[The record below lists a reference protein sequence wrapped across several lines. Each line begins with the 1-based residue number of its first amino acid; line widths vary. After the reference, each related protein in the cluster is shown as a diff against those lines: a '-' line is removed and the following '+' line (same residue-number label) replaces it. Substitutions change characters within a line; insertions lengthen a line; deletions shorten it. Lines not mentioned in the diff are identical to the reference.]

1 MPLKNYHTYFF
12 FATLLLFAFLT
23 FLLLKPILVPFI
35 VSVVLALVFYPVYRV
50 MLVKLKFSGLSSF
63 LTCCLVAIIVIAPLV
78 ILTFFV
84 VEDTQEFIG
93 RIYREPQ
100 IITRSFNNVLSSIN
114 SWNWFQNSQ
123 IELKLSPEQVRNSA
137 QKLSQYLIPVLQSTY
152 LSLGQ
157 FLFFIFIM
165 FFSLY
170 YLLIDGKRLVRYIIL
185 LSPLPP
191 KYEKLLVNK
200 INLMAR
206 TTFKNQI
213 LMSLLQGTLGGIL
226 FWLTGVSSPIILAII
241 MAIMAAIPFTGTA
254 FVWIP
259 VALIMM
265 ASGHFTSGLII
276 ILVGTFIISFIDN
289 FVSPRMIGGQTQL
302 HPLLVFLSFLGGI
315 FFFGPVGFIVGP
327 IMVTILVVLLEIY
340 SLEFKEQLKDYNNA

>member
-1 MPLKNYHTYFF
+1 MLI
-12 FATLLLFAFLT
+12 LFALLAY
-23 FLLLKPILVPFI
+23 LLLKPILVPVI

-50 MLVKLKFSGLSSF
+50 LLVKLEFPGLSSF
-63 LTCCLVAIIVIAPLV
+63 LTCCLVAVIVIVPLV
-78 ILTFFV
+78 ILTLFV
-84 VEDTQEFIG
+84 VQDIQDFVS

-100 IITRSFNNVLSSIN
+100 IITRSFNNVLN
-114 SWNWFQNSQ
+114 SWSWSQNSE
-123 IELKLSPEQVRNSA
+123 IKLKLSPEQVRNSA
-137 QKLSQYLIPVLQSTY
+137 QKLSQYLIPVLQTTY
-152 LSLGQ
+152 RSLGQ

-170 YLLIDGKRLVRYIIL
+170 YLLIDGKKLVRYIIF

-191 KYEKLLVNK
+191 KYEKLLVGK

-213 LMSLLQGTLGGIL
+213 LMSFLQGTLGGIL
-226 FWLTGVSSPIILAII
+226 FWLTGVSSPIILGII

-259 VALIMM
+259 VAIIML
-265 ASGHFTSGLII
+265 ALGNVTSGIII
-276 ILVGTFIISFIDN
+276 ILAGTFVISFVDN
-289 FVSPRMIGGQTQL
+289 FLAPRMIGGITQL

-327 IMVTILVVLLEIY
+327 IMASVLVVLLEIY
-340 SLEFKEQLKDYNNA
+340 SLEFKQQIKDFNNA